1 MKALVTGG
9 AGYIGSILV
18 AKLIEAGHQVNV
30 IDNLST
36 GHRDSV
42 HPKAKFMEGDILNQN
57 DLRKSLVGCDVV
69 FHFAAKT
76 LVEESVR
83 QPDFYHSINV
93 NGTRNVLNSMV
104 EANVSKII
112 FASTCAVYKAKD
124 LPINENDVLG
134 PTSPYGQTKLLAD
147 ELLQQYCHVNGIG
160 GFSFRFFNAAG
171 AFYTKETGWLEE
183 NHNPETHLIPNLLA
197 SSARTS
203 FKLYGKNWETSDGTC
218 IRDYVH
224 VADLADICVRSVAK
238 IRSNQH
244 EVFNLGNSIG
254 VSVQK
259 VIEQF
264 EKISE
269 IKLNIE
275 VLERR
280 AGDAKILVADSKKA
294 KEMLNWS
301 PRNDLYQIIKSILKI
316 PG

>member
-124 LPINENDVLG
+124 LPINENDILG
-134 PTSPYGQTKLLAD
+134 PTSPYGQSKLLAD
-147 ELLQQYCHVNGIG
+147 ELLQQYCHENGIG

-224 VADLADICVRSVAK
+224 VADLADICVRSVTK
-238 IRSNQH
+238 IRSSQH

-275 VLERR
+275 VLEQR